1 MGEYCIYDR
10 IIFIGMPCSGKS
22 SIGRSVAQ
30 YYDYAFIDMDEE
42 IVKKAGMSVEEIFAQ
57 LGAEKFREIET
68 AVAHDLKNKKKAV
81 IATGGGIVTRP
92 DNMKLFQQ
100 EGSFIIFIHRDF
112 LRLAT
117 TPKRIMD
124 KRPLLKSTSY
134 DKLLALYRKR
144 LPLYREYADF
154 EVSNDRNKEDAIAKI
169 VRIIFRKSAQL
180 E

>member
-1 MGEYCIYDR
+1 M
-10 IIFIGMPCSGKS
+10 
-22 SIGRSVAQ
+22 
-30 YYDYAFIDMDEE
+30 
-42 IVKKAGMSVEEIFAQ
+42 
-57 LGAEKFREIET
+57 
-68 AVAHDLKNKKKAV
+68 AHDLKNKKKAV